1 MIATAALELT
11 AGSRFRS
18 WPICDSRG
26 VIAVVSR
33 KTIEKTAE
41 QEPGKRLGELSDGTM
56 FPHLH
61 ADQSLHVALER
72 MGASGLT
79 LLPIVSRADVH
90 KLEGIVLMRDVLN
103 AYGIGPEHDSK

>member
-1 MIATAALELT
+1 MTASAALELT
-11 AGSRFRS
+11 ATSRYRS

-26 VIAVVSR
+26 VIGVVSR
-33 KTIEKTAE
+33 KTIAETAE
-41 QEPGKRLGELSDGTM
+41 LEPGKLLCKLSDGTM

-61 ADQSLHVALER
+61 ADQSLHIALER
-72 MGASGLT
+72 MGACGLR

-90 KLEGIVLMRDVLN
+90 RLEGIVLMRDVLN